1 MSGIT
6 VRSRERPI
14 YTTGRKV
21 CSDLRRKFQH
31 KVGTFN
37 THRKHCATS
46 TLSQCRRFASALLT
60 QAETAG
66 ARAGKQPA
74 KGLASGLPT
83 LVGTFDTCARR
94 TQHLDFRLT
103 SGLPTFTVFAQHV
116 GSSDP
121 RRDFRHQKSQK
132 VNLSAR
138 EVLECF

>member
-21 CSDLRRKFQH
+21 YSDLRRKFQH

-46 TLSQCRRFASALLT
+46 TLSQRRRFASALLT

-74 KGLASGLPT
+74 KVLASGLPT
-83 LVGTFDTCARR
+83 LVETSDTCARR
-94 TQHLDFRLT
+94 TQ
-103 SGLPTFTVFAQHV
+103 
-116 GSSDP
+116 
-121 RRDFRHQKSQK
+121 RRDFRRSQFSHSTSG
-132 VNLSAR
+132 VPTRVGTSDTR
-138 EVLECF
+138 SHRR